1 VNNELWPHTH
11 TLEERAAL
19 FTRFFREI
27 SNRSEKTLIVFE
39 DIHWADKATLDFIK
53 FFARRITQLRCLFIL
68 TYRDDEIHGQHPLR
82 TVLGQLPLDS
92 FTRLPLMPLS
102 RLAVEKMASEKG
114 YKGEDV
120 YSISGGNPFYVN
132 EILASYNHGV
142 PDNITDA
149 VLTSYHRQEEL
160 TKQVWA
166 LLSVIPTRFEVNYL
180 QKLAPFY
187 ASAID
192 RCLDYKI
199 LITKDGFIQFKH
211 ELFRRTIEASLSP
224 LKRIALHQRV
234 LELLRE
240 SFEENQ
246 QIERIVHHAKN
257 ANAYDLVVQYAP
269 VAAKQAASVG
279 AHVEAAKLY
288 ASALEYHQGKDK
300 EWLVVLYEAYA
311 YECYLTKL
319 RATATRRSNLQS
331 RPLTH

>member
-1 VNNELWPHTH
+1 MGFKGAGISVLRDTLAWEL
-11 TLEERAAL
+11 
-19 FTRFFREI
+19 
-27 SNRSEKTLIVFE
+27 
-39 DIHWADKATLDFIK
+39 
-53 FFARRITQLRCLFIL
+53 IL
-68 TYRDDEIHGQHPLR
+68 SL
-82 TVLGQLPLDS
+82 LPLFNFQYLYRQQS
-92 FTRLPLMPLS
+92 VRLPVRM
-102 RLAVEKMASEKG
+102 G
-114 YKGEDV
+114 
-120 YSISGGNPFYVN
+120 
-132 EILASYNHGV
+132 
-142 PDNITDA
+142 
-149 VLTSYHRQEEL
+149 HRCRIPGFRQ
-160 TKQVWA
+160 THHRPA
-166 LLSVIPTRFEVNYL
+166 AFIYPVIE
-180 QKLAPFY
+180 
-187 ASAID
+187 
-192 RCLDYKI
+192 
-199 LITKDGFIQFKH
+199 KDGFIQFKH

-224 LKRIALHQRV
+224 LKRIALHRRV

-288 ASALEYHQGKDK
+288 ASALEYYQGKDK